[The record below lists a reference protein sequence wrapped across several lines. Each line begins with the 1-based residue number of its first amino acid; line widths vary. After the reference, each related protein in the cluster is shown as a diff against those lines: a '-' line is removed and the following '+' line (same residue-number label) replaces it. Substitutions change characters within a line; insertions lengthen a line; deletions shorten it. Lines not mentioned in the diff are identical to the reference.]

1 MIKSSKSILTLLIIS
16 AVSYGQFGKKNI
28 QESIEQ
34 RAKYYENIAK
44 SIWGWAELGYQEE
57 KSSALL
63 KKTLSNE
70 GFSIKSG
77 VAEIPTAFVA
87 EYGSGK
93 PIIGI
98 LAEFDAL
105 PGISQEVA
113 TERKPILGQAGGHA
127 CGHHLFGT
135 ASTAAAIA
143 VKNYLNKS
151 KKKGTVRL
159 YGTPAEEGGSGKVYM
174 VRAGLFDDVD
184 IVLDW
189 HASDRNA
196 ANPGTS
202 MANRSAKFRFHGY
215 SAHAAGAPEKGRS
228 ALDGVEA
235 MNNMVNLLREHIPD
249 GSRIHYVI
257 TRGGNA
263 PNVVPDYAEVFYYV
277 RDFNVDILED
287 IWLRVIKT
295 AEGAALGTGTSLE
308 YEIIH
313 GNRPVLANDVTQK
326 IMYNNL
332 TAIGG
337 INYDRKEKKFAKE
350 IYKTLRNPSL
360 DLESASEV
368 QPYEFRKGKGSTDVG
383 DVSWMVPTA
392 RLRMATWVPGTS
404 AHTWQAVSA
413 GGMSIGM
420 KGMVNA
426 AKVIAGTAFDLYND
440 PETVKNAKKE
450 LIERRGPTFNY
461 YSLLGERKPPLDFR
475 K

>member
-34 RAKYYENIAK
+34 RAKDYENIAK

-77 VAEIPTAFVA
+77 VAKIPTAFVA

-113 TERKPILGQAGGHA
+113 IERKPILGQAGGHA

>member
-1 MIKSSKSILTLLIIS
+1 MKRIFLSKLLIIS
-16 AVSYGQFGKKNI
+16 LFLFNFCFSQKNKKEI
-28 QESIEQ
+28 HESIE
-34 RAKYYENIAK
+34 RRTKEYEDIAK
-44 SIWGWAELGYQEE
+44 SIWNWAELGYQEE

-63 KKTLSNE
+63 KETLSDE

-87 EYGSGK
+87 EYGSGR

-113 TERKPILGQAGGHA
+113 TKRKPILDQVGGHA

-143 VKNYLNKS
+143 VKKYLNES

-228 ALDGVEA
+228 ALDAVES
-235 MNNMVNLLREHIPD
+235 MNHMVNLMREHIPD

-263 PNVVPDYAEVFYYV
+263 PNVVPLVLKLELFHIFSIYRVV
-277 RDFNVDILED
+277 RSIITLNRTNIPKVSD
-287 IWLRVIKT
+287 
-295 AEGAALGTGTSLE
+295 SLF
-308 YEIIH
+308 
-313 GNRPVLANDVTQK
+313 
-326 IMYNNL
+326 
-332 TAIGG
+332 
-337 INYDRKEKKFAKE
+337 FAK
-350 IYKTLRNPSL
+350 
-360 DLESASEV
+360 
-368 QPYEFRKGKGSTDVG
+368 
-383 DVSWMVPTA
+383 
-392 RLRMATWVPGTS
+392 
-404 AHTWQAVSA
+404 
-413 GGMSIGM
+413 
-420 KGMVNA
+420 
-426 AKVIAGTAFDLYND
+426 
-440 PETVKNAKKE
+440 
-450 LIERRGPTFNY
+450 
-461 YSLLGERKPPLDFR
+461 YSGFGL
-475 K
+475 

>member
-1 MIKSSKSILTLLIIS
+1 MKRIFLSKLLIIS
-16 AVSYGQFGKKNI
+16 LFLLNFCFSQKNKKEI
-28 QESIEQ
+28 HESIE
-34 RAKYYENIAK
+34 RRTKEYEDIAK
-44 SIWGWAELGYQEE
+44 SIWNWAELGYQEE

-63 KKTLSNE
+63 KETLSDE

-87 EYGSGK
+87 EYGSGR

-113 TERKPILGQAGGHA
+113 TKRKPILDQVGGHA

-143 VKNYLNKS
+143 VKKYLNES

-228 ALDGVEA
+228 ALDAVES
-235 MNNMVNLLREHIPD
+235 MNHMVNLMREHIPD

-263 PNVVPDYAEVFYYV
+263 PNVVPLVLK
-277 RDFNVDILED
+277 LE
-287 IWLRVIKT
+287 L
-295 AEGAALGTGTSLE
+295 
-308 YEIIH
+308 
-313 GNRPVLANDVTQK
+313 
-326 IMYNNL
+326 
-332 TAIGG
+332 
-337 INYDRKEKKFAKE
+337 
-350 IYKTLRNPSL
+350 
-360 DLESASEV
+360 
-368 QPYEFRKGKGSTDVG
+368 
-383 DVSWMVPTA
+383 
-392 RLRMATWVPGTS
+392 
-404 AHTWQAVSA
+404 
-413 GGMSIGM
+413 
-420 KGMVNA
+420 
-426 AKVIAGTAFDLYND
+426 FDLRHLPY
-440 PETVKNAKKE
+440 K
-450 LIERRGPTFNY
+450 I
-461 YSLLGERKPPLDFR
+461 LLYLLLLR
-475 K
+475 

>member
-1 MIKSSKSILTLLIIS
+1 MIRSLKYLSIQLIIP
-16 AVSYGQFGKKNI
+16 AIIYGQLDKQNI
-28 QESIEQ
+28 QSSIEK
-34 RAKYYENIAK
+34 RANDYEKIAK
-44 SIWGWAELGYQEE
+44 SIWSWAELGYQEE

-63 KKTLSNE
+63 IETLSKE
-70 GFSIKSG
+70 DFSIKSG

-87 EYGSGK
+87 EYGSGR

-113 TERKPILGQAGGHA
+113 TKRKPILDQVGGHA

-143 VKNYLNKS
+143 VKNYLKKS

-228 ALDGVEA
+228 ALDAVEA
-235 MNNMVNLLREHIPD
+235 MNHMVNLLREHIPD

-287 IWLRVIKT
+287 IWVRLIKT
-295 AEGAALGTGTSLE
+295 AEGAALGTGTRLE

-313 GNRPVLANDVTQK
+313 GNRPVLANDVAQK

-332 TAIGG
+332 KAIGG
-337 INYDRKEKKFAKE
+337 VNYDRKEKKFAAE
-350 IYKTLRNPSL
+350 IYKPLRNPSL
-360 DLESASEV
+360 ELESASEV
-368 QPYEFRKGKGSTDVG
+368 QPYGFRKGKGSTDVG

-392 RLRMATWVPGTS
+392 RLRIATWVPGTS

-420 KGMVNA
+420 KGMMNA
-426 AKVIAGTAFDLYND
+426 AKVIAGTAVDLYND
-440 PETVKNAKKE
+440 PETINNAKKE
-450 LIERRGPTFNY
+450 LIERRGPKFNY
-461 YSLLGERKPPLDFR
+461 YSLLGERKPPLDYR